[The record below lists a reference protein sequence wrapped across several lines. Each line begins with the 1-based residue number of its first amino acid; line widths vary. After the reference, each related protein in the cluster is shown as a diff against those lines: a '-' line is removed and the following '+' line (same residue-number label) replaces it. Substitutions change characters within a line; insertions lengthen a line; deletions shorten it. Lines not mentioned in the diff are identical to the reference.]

1 MTNAIIFVFYSVQNW
16 PSHGAWLLFHQAPF
30 FPLAVLLKRLLHIC
44 DNSSVAA
51 IATHCRLA
59 MIQSAVLIDH
69 NNEGR
74 LQWLPVESHD
84 WPGG

>member
-1 MTNAIIFVFYSVQNW
+1 MVAVSPGT
-16 PSHGAWLLFHQAPF
+16 F
-30 FPLAVLLKRLLHIC
+30 FPPRCFAETPATYC

-51 IATHCRLA
+51 IATHWRLA

-69 NNEGR
+69 NNQGR

-84 WPGG
+84 YFGDYIIIVESSLYY